1 MLGQILLVIVLL
13 VFNAFFAGSEMAFV
27 SLNINKLKAKAL
39 DNDRKAKKVID
50 ILSDST
56 NFLSSIQVGVTLSGF
71 LASAFASE
79 AFSSV
84 LVEFLIDIGMNIR
97 PEVIKPIS
105 VIVITII
112 LSYLTILFGELVPKK
127 VAMSYPEKFANAVV
141 YPVSFFSKLFKPL
154 VKFLSFS
161 TNLSL
166 RLIGIDPEGLDD
178 SATEEEIRMLVSV
191 SHESGNID
199 ENEREMID
207 NIFAFDD
214 MTVEEIMTHR
224 TEVLAISDDWTFD
237 EILDFVK
244 DERFTRYPIFKDSI
258 DNIIGTIHLRDL
270 LKYTHSKKEYVLKDI
285 LRKPY
290 YIPTSKKT
298 DDLFNEFKLNKS
310 HIAIVVD
317 EYGGTAGIVTMEDLI
332 EEIMGEISDEY
343 DEDESDG
350 ISKIS
355 EEMWIV
361 DGDSEL
367 YDLQSALG
375 VDLPLDKFDTVSGFI
390 IGMLGRLPEDKDIN
404 AMDSAIVYLG
414 YRFVITKA
422 EEKVVTKAKVLKVA
436 EEIVE
441 EEEDDNKQWT
451 FSIF

>member
-39 DNDRKAKKVID
+39 ENDRKAKKVID

-79 AFSSV
+79 AFASV
-84 LVEFLIDIGMNIR
+84 LVEFLINMGMNIR
-97 PEVIKPIS
+97 PELIKPFS

-161 TNLSL
+161 TNLTL

-199 ENEREMID
+199 ETEREMID

-244 DERFTRYPIFKDSI
+244 DERFTRYPIYKDSI

-355 EEMWIV
+355 DEMWMV

-367 YDLQSALG
+367 YDLQSALD
-375 VDLPLDKFDTVSGFI
+375 VELPLDKFDTVSGFI

-404 AMDSAIVYLG
+404 AMDSAVIYLG
-414 YRFVITKA
+414 YKFIITKA
-422 EEKVVTKAKVLKVA
+422 EEKVVTKAKVLKVV
-436 EEIVE
+436 EEAVE
-441 EEEDDNKQWT
+441 EEGEGKQ
-451 FSIF
+451 

>member
-1 MLGQILLVIVLL
+1 MLVQILLVIVLL
-13 VFNAFFAGSEMAFV
+13 IFNAFFAGSEMAFV
-27 SLNINKLKAKAL
+27 SININRIKEKAANGEKKAV
-39 DNDRKAKKVID
+39 RIVS

-56 NFLSSIQVGVTLSGF
+56 HFLSSIQVGVTLSGF

-79 AFSSV
+79 AFSSI
-84 LVEFLIDIGMNIR
+84 LVKALLDMGLNFS
-97 PEVIKPIS
+97 PEVIKPFA
-105 VIVITII
+105 VIIITII

-127 VAMSYPEKFANAVV
+127 IAIAHPEKFANAVV
-141 YPVSFFSKLFKPL
+141 FPVSFFSKLFTPI
-154 VKFLSFS
+154 VKFLSMS
-161 TNLSL
+161 TNLTL
-166 RLIGIDPEGLDD
+166 RLIGIDPEALED
-178 SATEEEIRMLVSV
+178 SATEEEIRLLVSV
-191 SHESGNID
+191 SQQSGNID

-224 TEVLAISDDWTFD
+224 TEVLALSDEWSFD
-237 EILDFVK
+237 EIIAFVS

-270 LKYTHSKKEYVLKDI
+270 LKYTHSQVDYDLDDI

-298 DDLFNEFKLNKS
+298 DDLFNEFKLSKT

-332 EEIMGEISDEY
+332 EEIMGDISDEY

-350 ISKIS
+350 ISQIS

-361 DGDSEL
+361 EGDTDL
-367 YDLQSALG
+367 YDLQEALKIE
-375 VDLPLDKFDTVSGFI
+375 LPLEKFDTVSGFI
-390 IGMLGRLPEDKDIN
+390 IGVLGRLPEFTDLNSVERAVVFD
-404 AMDSAIVYLG
+404 G
-414 YRFVITKA
+414 YRFIITKVRIGA
-422 EEKVVTKAKVLKVA
+422 TRQKLQFFT
-436 EEIVE
+436 
-441 EEEDDNKQWT
+441 
-451 FSIF
+451 